1 MSRLFNDI
9 VNANMSK
16 IGWQASKRL
25 FDVSA
30 AVAGLVVLSPVMV
43 VVAAAV
49 RATSP
54 GPALFIQ
61 DRVGRHG
68 QLFRCVKFR
77 TMRAGAQAQ
86 GTVTTATD
94 ARVTPVGRFLR
105 RWKLDEL
112 PQLWNVAA
120 GRMSFVGPRPDVPG
134 YADRLQGADRR
145 ILELR
150 PGITGPATLLFRD
163 EERLLA
169 LARDPQAF
177 NDAVVYP
184 EKLRLNRE
192 YLETANF
199 WRDLGYIL
207 ATVWPS
213 LTRRAGWDVRLGL
226 KHEEFSARME
236 REAVRY

>member
-1 MSRLFNDI
+1 MDNSFRKSWL
-9 VNANMSK
+9 V
-16 IGWQASKRL
+16 SKRL
-25 FDVSA
+25 FDFSA
-30 AVAGLVVLSPVMV
+30 ALVGLVVLAPVML
-43 VVAAAV
+43 VVAFLV

-61 DRVGRHG
+61 ERVGRHG
-68 QLFRCVKFR
+68 RLFQCAKFR
-77 TMRAGAQAQ
+77 TMRPGAQAQ
-86 GTVTTATD
+86 GTVTTAVD
-94 ARVTPVGRFLR
+94 PRVTPVGRFLR

-112 PQLWNVAA
+112 PQLWNVVL

-169 LARDPQAF
+169 RARDPRAF
-177 NDAVVYP
+177 NDAVIYP
-184 EKLRLNRE
+184 EKIRLNRK
-192 YLETANF
+192 YLETGGF

-207 ATVWPS
+207 ATVWPA
-213 LTRRAGWDVRLGL
+213 LVRRTGWEVRLGL
-226 KHEEFSARME
+226 DYAAFFARLE
-236 REAVRY
+236 REAMRY

>member
-1 MSRLFNDI
+1 MSLRNSRRI
-9 VNANMSK
+9 A
-16 IGWQASKRL
+16 KRL
-25 FDVSA
+25 FDFVA
-30 AVAGLVVLSPVMV
+30 ALAGLVLLSPVMA
-43 VVAAAV
+43 VVAVLV

-68 QLFRCVKFR
+68 KIFRCAKFR

-86 GTVTTATD
+86 GTITTATD
-94 ARVTPVGRFLR
+94 ARVTALGRFLR

-112 PQLWNVAA
+112 PQLWNVLT

-134 YADRLQGADRR
+134 YADRLAGTDRK

-163 EERLLA
+163 EERWLA
-169 LARDPQAF
+169 MARNPQAF
-177 NDAVVYP
+177 NDAAVYP
-184 EKLRLNRE
+184 EKVRLNRE
-192 YLETANF
+192 YLETGDF
-199 WRDLGYIL
+199 GRDLGYVL
-207 ATVWPS
+207 ATVWPG
-213 LTRRAGWDVRLGL
+213 LARRLGL
-226 KHEEFSARME
+226 DKRLGLRFAEFSARME

>member
-1 MSRLFNDI
+1 MSMRNSRRI
-9 VNANMSK
+9 A
-16 IGWQASKRL
+16 KRS
-25 FDVSA
+25 FDFVA
-30 AVAGLVVLSPVMV
+30 ALAGLVLLSPLMV
-43 VVAAAV
+43 VVAGLV

-68 QLFRCVKFR
+68 KIFRCAKFR
-77 TMRAGAQAQ
+77 TMCAGAQAQ
-86 GTVTTATD
+86 GTITTATD
-94 ARVTPVGRFLR
+94 ARVTPLGRFLR

-112 PQLWNVAA
+112 PQLWNVLT

-134 YADRLQGADRR
+134 YADRLQGDDRR
-145 ILELR
+145 VLELA

-184 EKLRLNRE
+184 EKLRLNLA
-192 YLETANF
+192 YLESANF
-199 WRDLGYIL
+199 WRDLGYIV
-207 ATVWPS
+207 ATVWPA
-213 LTRRAGWDVRLGL
+213 LTRRLKWDLRLGL
-226 KHEEFSARME
+226 DYGKFSARME
-236 REAVRY
+236 QEAVRT

>member
-1 MSRLFNDI
+1 MRSSWAI
-9 VNANMSK
+9 P
-16 IGWQASKRL
+16 KRL
-25 FDVSA
+25 FDFIA
-30 AVAGLVVLSPVMV
+30 ALAGLVVLSPLMLVLAV
-43 VVAAAV
+43 LV

-61 DRVGRHG
+61 ERVGRHG
-68 QLFRCVKFR
+68 RVFRCAKFR
-77 TMRAGAQAQ
+77 TMGTGAQAQ
-86 GTVTTATD
+86 GTVTTAAD
-94 ARVTPVGRFLR
+94 SRVTPLGRFLR

-112 PQLWNVAA
+112 PQLWNVLA

-134 YADRLQGADRR
+134 YADRLRGDDRR

-169 LARDPQAF
+169 LAKSPQAF

-184 EKLRLNRE
+184 EKVRLNRE
-192 YLETANF
+192 YLETGSF
-199 WRDLGYIL
+199 WRDLGYVF
-207 ATVWPS
+207 ATVWPG
-213 LTRRAGWDVRLGL
+213 LTRRLGWDLRLGL
-226 KHEEFSARME
+226 RYGEFSARLE

>member
-1 MSRLFNDI
+1 MRKSWAI
-9 VNANMSK
+9 P
-16 IGWQASKRL
+16 KRT
-25 FDVSA
+25 FDFSA
-30 AVAGLVVLSPVMV
+30 ALAGLVVLSPLMLVLAV
-43 VVAAAV
+43 LV
-49 RATSP
+49 RATSS

-61 DRVGRHG
+61 ARVGRQG
-68 QLFRCVKFR
+68 RVFRCAKFR
-77 TMRAGAQAQ
+77 TMCTGAQAQ
-86 GTVTTATD
+86 GTVTTAAD
-94 ARVTPVGRFLR
+94 ARVTPLGRFLR

-112 PQLWNVAA
+112 PQLWNVLA

-169 LARDPQAF
+169 LAKNPQAF

-184 EKLRLNRE
+184 EKVRLNRE
-192 YLETANF
+192 YLETGNF
-199 WRDLGYIL
+199 WRDLGYVF
-207 ATVWPS
+207 ATVWPG
-213 LTRRAGWDVRLGL
+213 LTRRLGWDLRLGL
-226 KHEEFSARME
+226 RYAEFSARLE

>member
-1 MSRLFNDI
+1 MEPGMRKSWA
-9 VNANMSK
+9 VP
-16 IGWQASKRL
+16 KRL
-25 FDVSA
+25 FDFA
-30 AVAGLVVLSPVMV
+30 AALAGLVVLSPLMV
-43 VVAAAV
+43 VLAVLV

-61 DRVGRHG
+61 ERVGRHG
-68 QLFRCVKFR
+68 RAFRCAKFR
-77 TMRAGAQAQ
+77 TMCTGAQAQ
-86 GTVTTATD
+86 GTVTTAAD
-94 ARVTPVGRFLR
+94 ARVTPLGRWLR

-112 PQLWNVAA
+112 PQLWNVLA

-134 YADRLQGADRR
+134 YADRLQGDDRR

-169 LARDPQAF
+169 LAKNPQTF

-184 EKLRLNRE
+184 EKVRLNRE
-192 YLETANF
+192 YLEAGNF
-199 WRDLGYIL
+199 WRDLGYVF
-207 ATVWPS
+207 ATVWPG
-213 LTRRAGWDVRLGL
+213 LTRRLGWDLRLGL
-226 KHEEFSARME
+226 RYGEFSARLE

>member
-1 MSRLFNDI
+1 MRKSWAI
-9 VNANMSK
+9 P
-16 IGWQASKRL
+16 KRL
-25 FDVSA
+25 FDFTA
-30 AVAGLVVLSPVMV
+30 ALAGLAVLSPLMLLM
-43 VVAAAV
+43 AILV

-61 DRVGRHG
+61 ERVGRHG
-68 QLFRCVKFR
+68 RAFRCAKFR
-77 TMRAGAQAQ
+77 TMCTGAQAQ
-86 GTVTTATD
+86 GTVTTAAD
-94 ARVTPVGRFLR
+94 ARVTPLGRWLR

-112 PQLWNVAA
+112 PQLWNVLA

-134 YADRLQGADRR
+134 YADRLQGDDRR

-169 LARDPQAF
+169 LAKNPQAF

-184 EKLRLNRE
+184 EKVRLNRE
-192 YLETANF
+192 YLETGHF
-199 WRDLGYIL
+199 GRDLGYVI
-207 ATVWPS
+207 ATVWPG
-213 LTRRAGWDVRLGL
+213 LTRRLGWDLRLGL
-226 KHEEFSARME
+226 RYGEFSARLE